1 MELYINCI
9 NDQGTYA
16 GAGGELGYT
25 SDAGNIG
32 RKDVSGQSPYH
43 FKGSMDEFM
52 YWDRA
57 ISLSEIDILCT
68 GTLSLN
74 ENDFSHVSI
83 YPNPT
88 NSILNIKNH
97 LDDFN
102 YFKIYNLTG
111 QVVVQGVFTDEIN
124 VSEFA
129 RGSYILELF
138 TKTKSFKT
146 KIIID

>member
-1 MELYINCI
+1 MVCN
-9 NDQGTYA
+9 GR
-16 GAGGELGYT
+16 T
-25 SDAGNIG
+25 SLD
-32 RKDVSGQSPYH
+32 
-43 FKGSMDEFM
+43 
-52 YWDRA
+52 
-57 ISLSEIDILCT
+57 
-68 GTLSLN
+68 

-97 LDDFN
+97 LDEFN